1 MLHMTYR
8 RARLF
13 VSLAGLALVSPIGA
27 VPASAQIPGAP
38 AGTGGIATGQRH
50 GGPAAPPR
58 QKEPA
63 ALPGAQTKP
72 GSAAPFVKPP
82 SEMGPTEALFDAV
95 NRGDVA
101 AAREAVSRGADMNE
115 HNLLGL
121 TALELSVD
129 LGHNDI
135 AFLLL
140 SLKGTQAPKGSA
152 KSAPAATPATK
163 VVKRPAAVAAPASA
177 MAGAAATRSAT
188 PRQFANDGGAP
199 IPAAGFLGFGAG
211 H

>member
-1 MLHMTYR
+1 MLKMMYR
-8 RARLF
+8 PARLF
-13 VSLAGLALVSPIGA
+13 ASLAGLVLLVPI
-27 VPASAQIPGAP
+27 ASAQMPGAP
-38 AGTGGIATGQRH
+38 TGTGGIATGQRH
-50 GGPAAPPR
+50 APAPAPR

-63 ALPGAQTKP
+63 ALPGAQSK

-95 NRGDVA
+95 NRGDVG
-101 AAREAVSRGADMNE
+101 AARDAVSRGADLNE

-140 SLKGTQAPKGSA
+140 SLKGAQASKSST

-163 VVKRPAAVAAPASA
+163 VAKRPAAAGAPATVLT
-177 MAGAAATRSAT
+177 GAAATRSVA

-199 IPAAGFLGFGAG
+199 IPTAGFLGFGAA